1 MPHNRVEILKK
12 KLILVI
18 LTTTNDR
25 FNVTEFSRGNIMGLQ
40 TGAALGV
47 RDVFYLGRFA
57 YMQNKPYVALNW
69 LYEATNQASIVND
82 KTIEENQVCTK
93 YVFNRLSYF

>member
-1 MPHNRVEILKK
+1 M
-12 KLILVI
+12 
-18 LTTTNDR
+18 
-25 FNVTEFSRGNIMGLQ
+25 TEFSRGNIMGLQ
-40 TGAALGV
+40 TGAALGA

-82 KTIEENQVCTK
+82 KTIEENQVCAK
-93 YVFNRLSYF
+93 YVFNRLSYFLF